1 VAHVQH
7 ADARKLLDVISV
19 AVKRDQFLTYKTA
32 AERLGRTPPEN
43 HSRAVAQMCDLLDA
57 AAALAGVPLLA
68 LVKILTN
75 TGEIN
80 PKAWK
85 ESVKRRKAIIERSNR
100 HRFTAADFKA
110 ISLALKRLEGRGNR
124 AAWKYVRQQPVFMKL
139 FRSSNASDLE
149 AHSNAI
155 DDIGT
160 DSPDRAKS
168 VKWVYARDPR
178 IRTAVRRRAKGRC
191 ELCGELGF
199 RQSDGKH
206 YLEIHHI
213 IALANEGSD
222 RMTNVIA
229 LCPNHHREAHCGER
243 GKELEKEM
251 IQKLFT
257 IEWTFRPKT

>member
-1 VAHVQH
+1 VATVQH
-7 ADARKLLDVISV
+7 ADARKLLTVIAV

-85 ESVKRRKAIIERSNR
+85 ESRQRRRAIIERSNR

-110 ISLALKRLEGRGNR
+110 ISFALKQLEGRGNR
-124 AAWKYVRQQPVFMKL
+124 AAWKYVRQQPVFLKL
-139 FRSSNASDLE
+139 FHSSKEFDLE
-149 AHSNAI
+149 ANSSAI
-155 DDIGT
+155 NDIGT

-168 VKWVYARDPR
+168 VKWTYARDPK
-178 IRTAVRRRAKGRC
+178 IRETVMRRANGKC
-191 ELCGELGF
+191 ELCGKPGF
-199 RQSDGKH
+199 KQPDGKH
-206 YLEIHHI
+206 YLESHHI
-213 IALANEGSD
+213 ISLANEGSD
-222 RMTNVIA
+222 RLTNVIA
-229 LCPNHHREAHCGER
+229 LCPNHHREAHFGER
-243 GKELEKEM
+243 GEELEKEM
-251 IQKLFT
+251 ILKLSIMQRT
-257 IEWTFRPKT
+257 SGPNT